1 MAIVDDNTIID
12 SFGSVDKVI
21 NHLKN
26 NVKTKI
32 SVSKIHGVGVF
43 AIKDI
48 QKGEQLFPIWEY
60 ESGVYIIPNNRLNEI
75 GNEVLELIDMY
86 FINDECG
93 YKVIRLFKGIN
104 FLFHG
109 VTYCNS
115 AYPISDNVNIDVYG
129 IALRDI
135 NKGEEILEWYT
146 ENIYLENSK

>member
-1 MAIVDDNTIID
+1 MAIIDDNTIIE

-21 NHLKN
+21 NHLN
-26 NVKTKI
+26 HNVKTKI
-32 SVSKIHGVGVF
+32 SVSKIDGVGVF

-48 QKGEQLFPIWEY
+48 KKGEQLFPNWEY

-75 GNEVLELIDMY
+75 RSEVLELIDKY
-86 FINDECG
+86 FINDDCG

-109 VTYCNS
+109 FTYCNS
-115 AYPISDNVNIDVYG
+115 AYPNKENINIDVYG

-135 NKGEEILEWYT
+135 KAGEEILEWYT
-146 ENIYLENSK
+146 ENIDLANSK